1 MGFRAPVF
9 LDWRALLLLGAVA
22 IVSGCT
28 TLPYTNPPA
37 QIRVQTMDPS
47 TVTVTF
53 KGNDPPTFTQPS
65 ATLTSE
71 PGSIGATFRV
81 ARVKYRR
88 AGGGINGLTD
98 PVLSVAGRVEAS
110 PLATVPV
117 GGQPGNTTNTA
128 VSAGKGT
135 FVLPVVT
142 GELLTVAKAQ
152 QIGSCVA
159 DITLEGEDD
168 AKFPVSVA
176 TQITVVF
183 VGS

>member
-1 MGFRAPVF
+1 MVIIGSGGVWCAPV
-9 LDWRALLLLGAVA
+9 LAGLLAALSA
-22 IVSGCT
+22 CT
-28 TLPYTNPPA
+28 TLPYSNPPA
-37 QIRVQTMDPS
+37 QIRVQSMDPS

-53 KGNDPPTFTQPS
+53 KGNDPATFTQPT

-81 ARVKYRR
+81 AKVNYRR
-88 AGGGINGLTD
+88 AGGAINGLSD
-98 PVLSVAGRVEAS
+98 SVLSVAGRVEAS

-135 FVLPVVT
+135 FVLPVIT

-159 DITLEGEDD
+159 AITLEGEDD
-168 AKFPVSVA
+168 AKFPVSVS